1 MDIRKHFLHQLD
13 ELRERVLYMGGLVE
27 TAVHHSLHAV
37 TDRKPELADLV
48 TEEIEPEINH
58 LEVEIDERA
67 LQLMALQQ
75 PLAVD
80 LRFVAAALKIGND
93 LERMGDLAV
102 NIAKGAPRLLSQPL
116 AAPLVDLPLMAERA
130 NRMLRS
136 SLDALMNRNSELA
149 RAVLE
154 SDDEVDAMRDLIFR
168 QLIQSMTQDPTLVE
182 RSLGLLFIARNLE
195 RIADHATNI
204 AEEVIFWIEG
214 IDVRHHFAEAP
225 PT

>member
-1 MDIRKHFLHQLD
+1 
-13 ELRERVLYMGGLVE
+13 
-27 TAVHHSLHAV
+27 
-37 TDRKPELADLV
+37 
-48 TEEIEPEINH
+48 
-58 LEVEIDERA
+58 
-67 LQLMALQQ
+67 
-75 PLAVD
+75 
-80 LRFVAAALKIGND
+80 
-93 LERMGDLAV
+93 
-102 NIAKGAPRLLSQPL
+102 
-116 AAPLVDLPLMAERA
+116 
-130 NRMLRS
+130 
-136 SLDALMNRNSELA
+136 MNRNPELA

>member
-1 MDIRKHFLHQLD
+1 LDVRKNFLQQLD
-13 ELRERVLYMGGLVE
+13 QLRERVLYMGGLVE

-37 TDRKPELADLV
+37 TDRQPELAELV
-48 TEEIEPEINH
+48 VEEIEPEINH

-67 LQLMALQQ
+67 LHLMALQQ

-102 NIAKGAPRLLSQPL
+102 NIANGAARLLSQPL
-116 AAPLVDLPLMAERA
+116 SAPLVDLPLMAERA

-136 SLDALMNRNSELA
+136 SLDALMNRNPELA

-168 QLIQSMTQDPTLVE
+168 QLIQAMTQDPTLVE

-204 AEEVIFWIEG
+204 AEEVIFWVEG
-214 IDVRHHFAEAP
+214 VDVRHHFAEAP